1 MAKIVIKNTALR
13 IAVAI
18 SLVLFV
24 VGTVSLLVLLGED
37 VITIPYLT
45 PFAHFLA
52 IIGTPFVPFI
62 APVTLGTFLK
72 VCQHE
77 KFPGQRLWM
86 FVTASWVYQSGQRV
100 WGNVMS
106 LYQGQAEDG
115 GIMFCRLDEC
125 HAAWIEEV
133 LLLVVIV
140 GQIRGWKWDAGYMDM
155 WVEGLVKAG
164 LQQQEAKRMKE
175 EGRRMEEGTL
185 EVEETST
192 EAESGQDEKVALLV
206 DVEDAKNSGGKQ
218 EEVLVVEDEENGLG
232 KKWILKKWKIWG
244 LPIARK

>member
-1 MAKIVIKNTALR
+1 MAKIVTKNTALR

-45 PFAHFLA
+45 PFAHFLV
-52 IIGTPFVPFI
+52 IIGAPFVPLI
-62 APVTLGTFLK
+62 APFTLGAFLK

-86 FVTASWVYQSGQRV
+86 FITASWVYQSGRRV

-106 LYQGQAEDG
+106 LYLGRAEDG

-133 LLLVVIV
+133 LLLIVIV
-140 GQIRGWKWDAGYMDM
+140 GQIRGWKWDAGYVDM

-175 EGRRMEEGTL
+175 EERKMEEGTL
-185 EVEETST
+185 DVEEATP
-192 EAESGQDEKVALLV
+192 EAESDQHEKVALLV
-206 DVEDAKNSGGKQ
+206 DVDNTENLGEKQ
-218 EEVLVVEDEENGLG
+218 EEVLVVEDEDNGHG
-232 KKWILKKWKIWG
+232 KNWTLKNWKI
-244 LPIARK
+244 